1 MARASCKRGARDLAS
16 DFKHSHARAGRVQ
29 TVGCIIRSAQSPLAR
44 RQLRGAPASTGGTG
58 IALAARV
65 KPRLLLALVVFS
77 IGACHGTSSGDA
89 DGGTIALTDGGAGDA
104 PDLQAPPPVTTTPQ
118 LLVDGTGLYPRV
130 IRIATG
136 AGAGGIVASVVAPQA
151 SGRMG
156 GTILASHDDGLSFT
170 VIGHVDDDAA
180 AGGLCC
186 ATLWELP
193 SAVGNLAAGTLLW
206 SASVDDDNQAA
217 PMAIVAWSSSD
228 GGKSWQRL
236 ATVATAAVARSKGG
250 LWEPEFSQLA
260 DGTLVCHY
268 SDETDPAHSQKL
280 VERRSSDG
288 VGWSAPTATVAPAT
302 VGYRP
307 GMANVRRLP
316 DGSYVMSYEV
326 CGVGG
331 DNCTAHL
338 RRSADGWNWGSAT
351 DLGLRPAT
359 VDGMHFA
366 HAPTLAW
373 ADHPGNGR
381 LYLVGQMVYDG
392 AGNVAPGN
400 GQVVLANSE
409 GGNVSWWELA
419 APVPVKAPYD
429 NFCPNYSSPLL
440 PLDGGAIG
448 LEVATQWD
456 GNVCRAYFARGRLL
470 GSGGSDG
477 VASGN
482 KDRLVNVM
490 SGLCLDVSGGAATAG
505 TKIQQWT
512 CNGLAPQ
519 NWTLAAASDGSFAL
533 RAENSGLCLAVA
545 AGPSGAGAAIEQQP
559 CDGSAPQRWSPR
571 NVGAG
576 YFTLAHDGLC
586 LDDSGGSTTAGTP
599 MQLWSCNDLS
609 PQIWHFE
616 PR

>member
-1 MARASCKRGARDLAS
+1 MENRGDRAGLDLALGGAVHWTRCVVAAAVIAS
-16 DFKHSHARAGRVQ
+16 ALGCQRAND
-29 TVGCIIRSAQSPLAR
+29 
-44 RQLRGAPASTGGTG
+44 APGGG
-58 IALAARV
+58 GGEAADQAV
-65 KPRLLLALVVFS
+65 DDA
-77 IGACHGTSSGDA
+77 A
-89 DGGTIALTDGGAGDA
+89 DGGAVPGDGAA
-104 PDLQAPPPVTTTPQ
+104 PDLANGPPPTTAPS
-118 LLVDGTGLYPRV
+118 LLLPGTALYPRV
-130 IRIATG
+130 IRLAAAAH
-136 AGAGGIVASVVAPQA
+136 AGTLVASAVTPLP

-156 GTILASHDDGLSFT
+156 GTILRSDDDGLSFHE
-170 VIGHVDDDAA
+170 VGHIDDAITA
-180 AGGLCC
+180 SGLCC
-186 ATLWELP
+186 ATLYELP
-193 SAVGNLAAGTLLW
+193 AAVGALPAGTLLW
-206 SASVDDDNQAA
+206 SASVGGDTQTA
-217 PMAIVAWSSSD
+217 PMSIVVWSSGD
-228 GGKSWQRL
+228 AGTTWTRL
-236 ATVATAAVARSKGG
+236 ATIATAAVPRSKGG
-250 LWEPEFSQLA
+250 LWEPELSLLA
-260 DGTLVCHY
+260 DGSLVCHF
-268 SDETDPAHSQKL
+268 SDETDAAHSQKL
-280 VERRSSDG
+280 VELRSSDG
-288 VGWSAPTATVAPAT
+288 VTWGQKTNTVALAAT
-302 VGYRP
+302 GARP

-316 DGSYVMSYEV
+316 GGTFYMSYEV
-326 CGVGG
+326 CGVAG

-338 RRSADGWNWGSAT
+338 RTSSDGWNWGDAA
-351 DLGLRPAT
+351 DAGMRPAT
-359 VDGMHFA
+359 VDGKHFA
-366 HAPTLAW
+366 HAPTLVW
-373 ADHPGNGR
+373 SGTPGANGR
-381 LYLVGQMVYDG
+381 FYLVGQMVYDG
-392 AGNVAPGN
+392 AGNVPPEN
-400 GQVVLANSE
+400 GAVVFANTE
-409 GGNVSWWELA
+409 AGGRNWYELP
-419 APVPVKAPYD
+419 APVPITAPYD
-429 NFCPNYSSPLL
+429 NFCPNYSSSLV

-512 CNGLAPQ
+512 CNGLTPQ